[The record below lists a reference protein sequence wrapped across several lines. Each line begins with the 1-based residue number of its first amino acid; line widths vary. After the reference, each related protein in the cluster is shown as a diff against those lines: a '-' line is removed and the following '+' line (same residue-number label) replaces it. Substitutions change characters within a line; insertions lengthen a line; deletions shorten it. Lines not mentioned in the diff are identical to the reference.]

1 MFTQTVCRAHRA
13 AALSR
18 LFAAHLVAR
27 LLLAAAL
34 AVLLVLSFPRAASS
48 LCWLLWCL
56 GLALVSLQLVVL
68 VLGLG
73 WLLAAR
79 SLRLGRLMS
88 LYSGYLAK
96 VDVARGRSVPSPVE
110 AKPVQVLAS
119 LNPYTASP
127 DLRLLLDLLAARR
140 GSGLALRVLAQ
151 LEPDF
156 AASWAPCGLQLEA
169 GEGAVRVYWKDA
181 LVTHYLAST
190 SSLQV
195 HYGVEVEAGGGL
207 ATRVISHQEVRFM
220 KQTWRATQPAAV
232 QLGLGAA
239 GPEFIYHET
248 FPLCGGGEAAAEA
261 AVVVRVWTVVNSQ
274 LVTCTQRRLA
284 TSRSAPGTPAQV
296 TPSSSTPGTL
306 AQVTTPSTPSPGS
319 TLTRGHRRLSTGSQ
333 VEAREVEDRDQDD
346 TQEGGDGGCL
356 QTVYTP
362 ANTRQGRQKKS
373 SKSSKSSSETNLHF
387 NNNNDDETF
396 SRKAKNRKSLPIG
409 HVNLAFIRE
418 DDTKDPYLLI

>member
-56 GLALVSLQLVVL
+56 GLALVSLQLLVL

-284 TSRSAPGTPAQV
+284 TSCSAPGTPAQV
-296 TPSSSTPGTL
+296 TPSSSTPSPG
-306 AQVTTPSTPSPGS
+306 QVTTPSTPSPGS
-319 TLTRGHRRLSTGSQ
+319 TLTRGHRRLSTGGQ
-333 VEAREVEDRDQDD
+333 VEARVVEDRDQDD

-362 ANTRQGRQKKS
+362 ANTKQGRQKKS